1 MIHLS
6 DSRHPLQRHAS
17 RRQALGYLA
26 AGTLLA
32 SLPSP
37 GSRCDAG
44 DSTPPVTR
52 PGAVQTQASRVYVF
66 VDKTGLGHQ
75 HGVEAKLSASSL
87 VLGASQNAGKLVF
100 DMKSFS
106 ADTAAARKY
115 VGLGGSTDA
124 STRGAVNT
132 NMRGPAVLDV
142 ARYPT
147 ATFEVTSATAT
158 GQTSSRGLPTYQ
170 LKGNFTLHGVTRPLA
185 FSADVEQRSGW
196 LHVRG
201 RFSINQTSFG
211 IQPYSKAFGAIGV
224 TDRLTIFGD
233 LYVAPTDQVAMA
245 DIPSSKPSRSRL
257 TIHTDTPDPGKQ

>member
-1 MIHLS
+1 MIDLS
-6 DSRHPLQRHAS
+6 GYRDASQQHAS
-17 RRQALGYLA
+17 RRQALGFLV
-26 AGTLLA
+26 AGALLA
-32 SLPSP
+32 SIASP
-37 GSRCDAG
+37 GSACHAADN
-44 DSTPPVTR
+44 TPPATR
-52 PGAVQTQASRVYVF
+52 PADVQTQASRVYVF

-75 HGVEAKLSASSL
+75 HGVEAKLSSSTL
-87 VLGASQNAGKLVF
+87 VLGASQNAGNLVF

-115 VGLGGSTDA
+115 VGLDGTTDA

-147 ATFEVTSATAT
+147 ATFEVTSAEAT
-158 GQTSSRGLPTYQ
+158 GKTSSRGLPTYE

-185 FSADVEQRSGW
+185 FLADVEQRSGW

-224 TDRLTIFGD
+224 ADRLTIFGD
-233 LYVAPTDQVAMA
+233 LYVAPTDQVAIRE
-245 DIPSSKPSRSRL
+245 IPSSR
-257 TIHTDTPDPGKQ
+257 